1 MSSLLGMDAAKG
13 EADAYRFNASIKER
27 NAQSIEREAEWQQI
41 VGGIEK
47 QDFYNDAR
55 KFNAQVGAVQRA
67 NGWVNSGT
75 ALDVYLESIKEQELS
90 VSRMDTAS
98 IAKERQ
104 FNEQSINARMGAELD
119 QIYARNAITAGKYRA
134 ASTVAGWGFKGASLL
149 MGAI

>member
-13 EADAYRFNASIKER
+13 EADAHRFNASIKER

-75 ALDVYLESIKEQELS
+75 ALDVYLESIKELE
-90 VSRMDTAS
+90 VR
-98 IAKERQ
+98 
-104 FNEQSINARMGAELD
+104 
-119 QIYARNAITAGKYRA
+119 
-134 ASTVAGWGFKGASLL
+134 
-149 MGAI
+149 